1 MDDVDAVQAQIA
13 RNMLTS
19 GDWVTAHIDRIAY
32 MEKPPL
38 VYWTLAGSYKIFG
51 VHDWSARLPIVLS
64 AIGLCWLTAAFGVWA
79 FGKRAGFYAG
89 LCVATCVGLF
99 LFTRIIIPDVM
110 LTFTIVLA
118 MWAFLRAIDEEEKR
132 PLVWAVLLA
141 ASLGVGLLLKSLI
154 GVVFPVAAA
163 LLYLLFT
170 RQLFSA
176 KVWRRLHPFLGAAII
191 LAIAAPW
198 HILATLR
205 NPPTFVWTLHSGP
218 GDYHGF
224 LWFFFINEQLLRFLN
239 MRYPRDYNTVPRAYF
254 WLFHLIWLFPWSVY
268 IPAIV
273 KQSFKPIDRA
283 GRARLLALCWI
294 GFILV
299 FFTFSTTQE
308 YYSMPC
314 YPAFALLIGS
324 AMAAE
329 GIWVRR
335 GTRFLA
341 AITACAAI
349 AAFALIIYVR
359 HVPTPGDISMA
370 LSHHPK
376 AYSLSLGHMED
387 LTLDSF
393 AYLRTPLL
401 LAGIAFLVGALG
413 TFRWVGQRAYL
424 AAALMMVLFFHAAR
438 LAMITFDP
446 YLSSRTLA
454 RALAHDPPGTLISEG
469 HYYEFSSVFF
479 YDNRTS
485 LLVTDRRV
493 NLDYGSYASDAPHMF
508 ITDSEF
514 KSLWL
519 APPRCYFLV
528 KDADLPK
535 FQALVG
541 APAMTVVVSS
551 GGKSLFTNHP
561 LPVSN
566 SQLSSH
572 NAIARRGAI
581 LRLRS
586 PHRAS
591 AVRWGERETQRSS
604 LVRWGGNADF
614 KHPAL
619 ARRDGNS

>member
-38 VYWTLAGSYKIFG
+38 VYWVIAGSYKIFG
-51 VHDWSARLPIVLS
+51 VYDWSARLPIALS
-64 AIGLCWLTAAFGVWA
+64 AVALCLLTAAFGIWA
-79 FGKRAGFYAG
+79 FGKRGGLYAG
-89 LCVATCVGLF
+89 LCMATCVGLF

-110 LTFTIVLA
+110 LTFTIALA
-118 MWAFLRAIDEEEKR
+118 MWAFLRAIDDEEKH
-132 PLVWAVLLA
+132 PLFWSALLA
-141 ASLGVGLLLKSLI
+141 ANLGIGLLLKSLI
-154 GVVFPVAAA
+154 GVVFPVAVV

-170 RQLFSA
+170 RQLFSV
-176 KVWRRLHPFLGAAII
+176 KVWRRLHPFLGTAII

-205 NPPTFVWTLHSGP
+205 NPPTFAWTLHSGP

-254 WLFHLIWLFPWSVY
+254 WLFHLVWLFPWSVY

-324 AMAAE
+324 AMAA
-329 GIWVRR
+329 GGDWVRR
-335 GTRFLA
+335 GTRVLA

-349 AAFALIIYVR
+349 AAFALFFYVR
-359 HVPTPGDISMA
+359 HLPTPGDISMA
-370 LSHHPK
+370 LGHHPK

-387 LTLDSF
+387 LTIDSF
-393 AYLRTPLL
+393 AYLRTPLF
-401 LAGIAFLVGALG
+401 LAGIAFLIGALG
-413 TFRWVGQRAYL
+413 TVRWVGQRAYL
-424 AAALMMVLFFHAAR
+424 AAALMMVFFFHAAR
-438 LAMITFDP
+438 LAMVTFDP
-446 YLSSRTLA
+446 YLSSRPLA
-454 RALAHDPPGTLISEG
+454 RALDHAPPGTLISEG
-469 HYYEFSSVFF
+469 HYYGFSSVFF
-479 YDNRTS
+479 YTDRTS

-493 NLDYGSYASDAPHMF
+493 NLDYGSGAPNAPHMF
-508 ITDSEF
+508 ISNSEF
-514 KSLWL
+514 KTLWDGSG
-519 APPRCYFLV
+519 RCYLLTY
-528 KDADLPK
+528 DSGLAK
-535 FQALVG
+535 FQDLVG
-541 APAMTVVVSS
+541 ASQISVVASS
-551 GGKSLFTNHP
+551 GGKLLLTNHP
-561 LPVSN
+561 LQTANSPVASR
-566 SQLSSH
+566 SVIFRS
-572 NAIARRGAI
+572 GAI
-581 LRLRS
+581 LH
-586 PHRAS
+586 PHS
-591 AVRWGERETQRSS
+591 
-604 LVRWGGNADF
+604 
-614 KHPAL
+614 
-619 ARRDGNS
+619 